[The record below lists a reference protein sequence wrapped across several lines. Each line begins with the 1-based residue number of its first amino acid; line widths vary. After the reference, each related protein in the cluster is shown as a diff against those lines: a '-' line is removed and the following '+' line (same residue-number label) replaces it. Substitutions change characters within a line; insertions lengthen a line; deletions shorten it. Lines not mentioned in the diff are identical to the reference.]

1 MKLLDKIALN
11 SLVKT
16 ITSFILSLIK
26 LFKPNTDGG
35 ISTPKKRR
43 PLRDLLD
50 RWVK

>member
-26 LFKPNTDGG
+26 LFKPNTDG
-35 ISTPKKRR
+35 ISTPEKRR
-43 PLRDLLD
+43 PLKDLLN
-50 RWVK
+50 RWIK

>member
-16 ITSFILSLIK
+16 ITNFILAILK
-26 LFKPNTDGG
+26 MFAPNQTTDKP
-35 ISTPKKRR
+35 RR

-50 RWVK
+50 KWRK